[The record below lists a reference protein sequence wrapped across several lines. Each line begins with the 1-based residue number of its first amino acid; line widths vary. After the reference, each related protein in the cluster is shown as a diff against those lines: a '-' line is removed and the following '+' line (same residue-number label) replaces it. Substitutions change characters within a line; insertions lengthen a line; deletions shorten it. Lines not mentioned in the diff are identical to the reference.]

1 MVDPRRTNDEARDII
16 ESVVREVFA
25 RQPRRWI
32 YSIHLLEGGLYC
44 FRRDRSGT
52 IVSKDVAMAE
62 DPGMLVRL
70 LWRFSQ
76 MTDEQLGLDLT
87 ASTVDLGSPYFALME
102 DTKED
107 KDGQDIDLDACE
119 MDPFQNDHRQPSSTG
134 PCVFA
139 YQRRL
144 FADSLTDDW
153 PRYALE
159 VGTERRKYLV
169 GKPTYIADAHST
181 GTLVYI
187 ALDPVDRSFV
197 TLKDKWR
204 PLSADFESE
213 GDILRTL
220 QSRGVGGVPSAVRYG
235 DIEGHQTWLELYS
248 EENVRRKRKR
258 DDKGTYKTPRPF
270 ERLQHCR
277 LVEKEVFLPLDE
289 FTCSFQLL
297 RVISDCI
304 RIHRASYEAG
314 YLQRDVNPSNI
325 MIRPSVS
332 VNADG
337 KRTVHYTGV
346 LIDWDLACRVQEG
359 RSVQPYPPK
368 PRSLV
373 SSTTTVLEYSTDHTF
388 R

>member
-1 MVDPRRTNDEARDII
+1 MFSGLTLPNGNKVNASIQRNAHDEDSPVVPSLGLYSGGRVAHRSLPDWNTIRVWVCLEMVDPRRTNDEARDII

-25 RQPRRWI
+25 RQPRRWF
-32 YSIHLLEGGLYC
+32 YSIHLLEGRLYC
-44 FRRDRSGT
+44 FRWDRSGT
-52 IVSKDVAMAE
+52 IISKDVAMTE
-62 DPGMLVRL
+62 EPGLLVRL

-76 MTDEQLGLDLT
+76 MTDEELGLDPT
-87 ASTVDLGSPYFALME
+87 ASIVDLGSPYFALME

-119 MDPFQNDHRQPSSTG
+119 MDPFQTEHRQPTSTG
-134 PCVFA
+134 PSAFA

-153 PRYALE
+153 PRYALD

-187 ALDPVDRSFV
+187 ALDPIDRSFV

-204 PLSADFESE
+204 PLSANFESE

-220 QSRGVGGVPSAVRYG
+220 QSRGVGGVPSVVRYG
-235 DIEGHQTWLELYS
+235 DIEGHDTWLELYS

-304 RIHRASYEAG
+304 RSE
-314 YLQRDVNPSNI
+314 S
-325 MIRPSVS
+325 
-332 VNADG
+332 
-337 KRTVHYTGV
+337 
-346 LIDWDLACRVQEG
+346 CRSFCS
-359 RSVQPYPPK
+359 R
-368 PRSLV
+368 L
-373 SSTTTVLEYSTDHTF
+373 TLMHTP
-388 R
+388 